1 MIKIHDPSS
10 VADIRTS
17 VNVKAGYET
26 TFVITPSQ
34 IVASKDVKDMAPDR
48 RNCLFNDETGKLRL
62 FKYLLRITYYVF
74 QTEFHES
81 NQTSLQKVYPN

>member
-34 IVASKDVKDMAPDR
+34 IVASQDVKDMAPDR
-48 RNCLFNDETGKLRL
+48 RNCLFNDETRKLRL
-62 FKYLLRITYYVF
+62 FKYLLRITYVF